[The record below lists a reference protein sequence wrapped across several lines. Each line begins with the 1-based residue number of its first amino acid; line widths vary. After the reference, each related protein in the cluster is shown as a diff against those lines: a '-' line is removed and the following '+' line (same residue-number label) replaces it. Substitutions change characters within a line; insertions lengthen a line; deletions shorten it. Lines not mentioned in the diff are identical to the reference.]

1 MKHDGGQQEGARRP
15 DEILAEIERTRHEM
29 DYTLSAIEQRLT
41 PGQLVDQGI
50 DYLRH
55 SGANEF
61 VQNLGGQVKYNPLP
75 VSLVGIGLA
84 WLMAAGKKQPDYGS
98 TSYGA
103 GIGERAGQMKDKLA
117 EGTQAMRDR
126 TSAAGQAASDKF
138 GEMRDRAS
146 AATQSAKERISA
158 IGTGARNQVERA
170 KGGVDYMMREQPLA
184 LGVIGLAVGAMFAAL
199 APRTREEDELMGGTR
214 DRLMD
219 QAKELGREKLEQAKE
234 AGKEKLEQAQRVS
247 KEKLEQAKKPETV
260 PPKVG
265 ADLTPRGAGGT
276 RGTS

>member
-1 MKHDGGQQEGARRP
+1 MKHNGERQEGARRP
-15 DEILAEIERTRHEM
+15 DEILAEIDRTRHEM
-29 DYTLSAIEQRLT
+29 DYTLSAIEERLT

-75 VSLVGIGLA
+75 VTLVGIGIA
-84 WLMAAGKKQPDYGS
+84 WLMAAGKKHPDYGS

-103 GIGERAGQMKDKLA
+103 GVGERVGQAKDKVT
-117 EGTQAMRDR
+117 EGAQAMRDR
-126 TSAAGQAASDKF
+126 AG
-138 GEMRDRAS
+138 

-158 IGTGARNQVERA
+158 IGSSARNQVDRA
-170 KGGVDYMMREQPLA
+170 KGGADYMMREQPLA
-184 LGVIGLAVGAMFAAL
+184 LGVIGLAVGALFAAL
-199 APRTREEDELMGGTR
+199 APRTREEDELMGDTR

-219 QAKELGREKLEQAKE
+219 QAKEVGREKLEQAKE
-234 AGKEKLEQAQRVS
+234 AGKEKLEQAKQAASETTSTAGKPNVQPQRS
-247 KEKLEQAKKPETV
+247 KHAEATPETV